1 MASLLGRLLERA
13 LSSKDEEADIILAAS
28 SPTASKKAALTD
40 VESKKIDAFLKLAD
54 SNEIDIRARL
64 AAYRGCNAAI
74 SKLPPGAAKRAEVL
88 KKCFTVV
95 CPLRGRVA
103 VRSRAAVPAL
113 SSEPNSYH
121 RLVDEAAT
129 VHPEAD
135 DVFEGLLEARD
146 TVAHPTGLASLTFSF
161 ANLIGLCKSY
171 PHYEN
176 PNVNQTSGLLDLY
189 PLYGL
194 SEEDARSTVRVIE
207 PEEIGWGL
215 LQADAFFEVG
225 ERLEFLSPATSVL
238 LILFS
243 RNHNSIARRL
253 LKENQQKR
261 WVEPT
266 TLEEGGDERQLQDDE
281 IFKLAKRVNCA
292 VFRQIVSTDFLK
304 GLLGLSPVDEAP
316 SVDLISSSDA
326 PESYANSVEFCLLYS
341 WLSTVSQH
349 EVDAIKENLTQID
362 SDPETL
368 TAEELETFLSSYGDV
383 ADLDRGTRPC
393 VGLAREDGN
402 KFNDSELAAI
412 LQKASEIGAS
422 AFRPRGTAPVLSVF
436 DTYAMDKARSAWK
449 VCTFNKFRESLG
461 LAPYKSF
468 EEWCGNA
475 EVAQAAQGL
484 YTTIDNLELYPG
496 LRGEK
501 VLDGKGF
508 SLGET
513 MTYGLIADIVQTIRS
528 DPAFKEDEK
537 LEEVTKLG
545 ANMVKTKP
553 DNGSFGSSLPGI
565 ILDGLPD
572 NYNHNSSY
580 GLCPFATPEKA
591 KELLKEREEEAAKEG
606 KPLIPGPDDI
616 DFDKPK
622 PTTTHTITDPEGAKQ
637 VLNSDKFENPLADD
651 IGKLTDGLGILLGFD
666 KDSHAA
672 DDHKTISSFLAD
684 KGAAQRYADFL
695 SDAVKRYLLR
705 YRKKVGNRFKVN
717 YQDVINSAVAA
728 FAAEIL
734 CGVTL
739 DQPRK
744 LTAPDF
750 FQKLKDIN
758 DTLSGEVAPQEK
770 FVVLKR
776 ATDAARLIRLLI
788 EQGLNKAVEDPH
800 EHTWLEGIIH
810 FLREIL
816 LDEQHNHN
824 STSHYF
830 LARLAASGKDKKEL
844 SANVLAFAVTIS
856 IQFAKTLGTGVSFY
870 MDDSHDDTRATLK
883 SLASDPNSSIDTILG
898 YAREAERLSQNGPSR
913 LVAKE
918 DVVITLSTGE
928 TVEIKKGER
937 VVVDPSVEDKTI
949 DPSRPVDKSFIP
961 SIEGAPFKKIFGLQD
976 VQPAGV
982 NFLTYIDNK
991 KRKDVEFGVRKGD
1004 VPWIQRFFDVIYL
1017 ALVLY
1022 LLSWAWTA
1030 TGNAIYRLNTFSCAN
1045 PTHIRPWESYT
1056 MLPGPDNRTMPFI
1069 VTLDSPKKRRIT
1081 FVDLDQRDMQF
1092 KVSVDGRK
1100 KAVSSDFVLDR
1111 RIDCGD
1117 RVEQCLEMGFSTVQV
1132 IIPSGKK
1139 TIKLEWTG
1147 KDHLPGTNLIEWGPE
1162 RSRRFAW
1169 KQEGCY

>member
-40 VESKKIDAFLKLAD
+40 VETKKIDAFLKLAD

-135 DVFEGLLEARD
+135 DVFERLLEARD
-146 TVAHPTGLASLTFSF
+146 TVAHPSGLASLTFSF
-161 ANLIGLCKSY
+161 ANLIGVCIYTRGIRVLLCKSY

-189 PLYGL
+189 PL
-194 SEEDARSTVRVIE
+194 STVRVIE

-215 LQADAFFEVG
+215 LQADAFFEV
-225 ERLEFLSPATSVL
+225 ATSVL

-368 TAEELETFLSSYGDV
+368 TAEELETFLSSYGEV

-422 AFRPRGTAPVLSVF
+422 AFRPQGTAPVLSVF
-436 DTYAMDKARSAWK
+436 DTWK
-449 VCTFNKFRESLG
+449 VCTFNRFRESLG

-468 EEWCGNA
+468 EEWCSNA
-475 EVAQAAQGL
+475 EAFTLA
-484 YTTIDNLELYPG
+484 IDNLELYPG

-501 VLDGKGF
+501 VLDGKGL

-537 LEEVTKLG
+537 RTKSPSWGPTWSRPSPTTGHSDLPCL
-545 ANMVKTKP
+545 V
-553 DNGSFGSSLPGI
+553 SSWTASQTS
-565 ILDGLPD
+565 
-572 NYNHNSSY
+572 YNHNSSY

-672 DDHKTISSFLAD
+672 DDHRTISSFLAD

-695 SDAVKRYLLR
+695 SEAIKRYLLR

-816 LDEQHNHN
+816 LDEPHNHN

-961 SIEGAPFKKIFGLQD
+961 SIEGVRFFLLRSRRSLGLQD

-991 KRKDVEFGVRKGD
+991 KRKDVQFGVRKGD

-1017 ALVLY
+1017 ALALY

-1139 TIKLEWTG
+1139 TIKLEWIG
-1147 KDHLPGTNLIEWGPE
+1147 KGTFP
-1162 RSRRFAW
+1162 FV
-1169 KQEGCY
+1169 